1 MVIQY
6 NMDKNTSNAKIEKEQ
21 KNPSKAKIEK
31 DKPKDK
37 DIIPSTIENKI
48 EKEIIEN
55 INEFYNSALKAEQEN
70 KYNVAVTLFFKALA
84 ILADLYIL
92 KKEGKIPSSHS
103 ERFRILELKYPDIYK
118 LLDKNFS
125 FYQDSYRIKLNKEIC
140 EVLKNDTE
148 QLIKLLKVF

>member
-1 MVIQY
+1 
-6 NMDKNTSNAKIEKEQ
+6 MDKEIDNTKIKKEQKNTSNT
-21 KNPSKAKIEK
+21 KIEK
-31 DKPKDK
+31 DKDISQDK
-37 DIIPSTIENKI
+37 TIIQSPIEDKI
-48 EKEIIEN
+48 EKELIEN
-55 INEFYNSALKAEQEN
+55 INEFYTSAIKAEQEN

-84 ILADLYIL
+84 VLADLNIL

-103 ERFRILELKYPDIYK
+103 ERFRILELKYPDIYN

-148 QLIKLLKVF
+148 QLIKLLKI